1 MKHLPDEDRVLQ
13 RMAPGALSKEGF
25 LGDDRR
31 ELAEILTDDDHLVE
45 SLGLSHKAIADA
57 LQDVLD
63 RAEGDLGRPVDLGD
77 GRTATYRE
85 SMGRIPC
92 PFGGCGVFRKG
103 EVELNDPDAGSV
115 VRFTHLS
122 IHMIRHHGFYQGRGT
137 RYRLEPET
145 LARTLRLGTDGMAS
159 DMR

>member
-1 MKHLPDEDRVLQ
+1 MKHLPDEQRVLQ

-25 LGDDRR
+25 LGEDHR
-31 ELAEILTDDDHLVE
+31 ELAELLTDDDHLVQ
-45 SLGLSHKAIADA
+45 SLGLSHEAIADA
-57 LQDVLD
+57 LQDALD
-63 RAEGDLGRPVDLGD
+63 RAEGDLGRPVDLGN

-103 EVELNDPDAGSV
+103 EVELTDPTSGLA
-115 VRFTHLS
+115 VRFTPLS
-122 IHMIRHHGFYQGRGT
+122 IHMIRRHGFYQGRGT

-145 LARTLRLGTDGMAS
+145 LSRLLGLM
-159 DMR
+159 